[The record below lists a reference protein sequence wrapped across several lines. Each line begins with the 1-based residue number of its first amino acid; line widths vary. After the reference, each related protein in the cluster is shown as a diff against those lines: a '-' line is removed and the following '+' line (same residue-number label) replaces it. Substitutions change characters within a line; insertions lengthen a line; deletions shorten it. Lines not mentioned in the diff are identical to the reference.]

1 MRQASTASQKDVL
14 GEVVELSP
22 HANQEPVQV
31 HVHVGDGGTTATRG
45 RFPLLGIIGMATI
58 GIVAY
63 SLYQGQPVSITV
75 GQIET
80 SISSTMTPQ
89 WWTEMKKWWENRIGG
104 SEQVVMEARAG
115 GL

>member
-1 MRQASTASQKDVL
+1 MRQELTASQKGVL

-31 HVHVGDGGTTATRG
+31 HVHVGDGGTAATRG

-75 GQIET
+75 GQHRWFRT
-80 SISSTMTPQ
+80 SGNGGPCR
-89 WWTEMKKWWENRIGG
+89 WPLKKRLKNPLFLK
-104 SEQVVMEARAG
+104 V
-115 GL
+115 